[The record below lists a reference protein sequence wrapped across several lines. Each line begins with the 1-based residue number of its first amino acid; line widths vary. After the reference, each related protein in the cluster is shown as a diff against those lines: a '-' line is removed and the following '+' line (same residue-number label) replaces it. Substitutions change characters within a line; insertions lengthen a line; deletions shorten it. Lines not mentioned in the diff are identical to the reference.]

1 MEQVEA
7 QEYPAHLAHQVR
19 LDNLDVQVIP
29 DKVLQ
34 DLQVH
39 RVSQVMEDQ
48 VLKETKGIQVF
59 HPVLDHTLVD
69 HLGHLGLLDRRDPQV
84 LLDQEGI
91 KVSQVNQEE
100 ARRQY
105 QLMDQHMQYK
115 DHQDHQDLL
124 DAKDHRDIKVTP
136 DLLVLQ
142 VFLAVALQEAKA
154 FLAPRVLL
162 VLQASQVPLAP
173 PVTYGST
180 SLTI

>member
-7 QEYPAHLAHQVR
+7 QEYLAHLVHQVHPG
-19 LDNLDVQVIP
+19 NLDAQVIQ

-39 RVSQVMEDQ
+39 KVRQVMEDQ
-48 VLKETKGIQVF
+48 VLKETKGIQVL

-69 HLGHLGLLDRRDPQV
+69 HRGHLGLLDRRDPQV

-100 ARRQY
+100 ALRQF
-105 QLMDQHMQYK
+105 QLMVEHTQYK

-124 DAKDHRDIKVTP
+124 DVQDHRDIKVTL

-142 VFLAVALQEAKA
+142 VFLALQEAKA
-154 FLAPRVLL
+154 FLVPRVLL
-162 VLQASQVPLAP
+162 VLQASQAPLLP
-173 PVTYGST
+173 PVTCGST